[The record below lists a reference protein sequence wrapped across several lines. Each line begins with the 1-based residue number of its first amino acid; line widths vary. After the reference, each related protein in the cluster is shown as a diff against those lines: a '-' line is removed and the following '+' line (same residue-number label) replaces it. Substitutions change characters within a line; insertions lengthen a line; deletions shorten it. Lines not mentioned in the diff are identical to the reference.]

1 MGALCLAATLYDF
14 VFIMMTPDPEQSGE
28 KPHMNGHSH
37 TNGDLR
43 KSSDGDTQ
51 ILISPSEKQEPPKH
65 SKY

>member
-1 MGALCLAATLYDF
+1 MGALCLAETHYDF

-28 KPHMNGHSH
+28 KSHMNGHSH

-65 SKY
+65 SK